1 MTGRDLGLA
10 PLLIVL
16 TGAPALAAVDATLQ
30 VRVVDTSR
38 RPLPEVSA
46 TLASTDEAG
55 AAYTARAEAGGVL
68 SFYDVGPG
76 AYRLRVEHPGLAAA
90 SSELRLGPGETGWL
104 TAVLAGGEGS
114 SRIDDLRPEALS
126 YGTTFDADAL
136 RDLPSSRDAWSL
148 LETAETSSVV
158 DRLDNGGLW
167 VGRAPRFS
175 AHGAPF
181 AQTSFRLGAADV
193 TDPFGSGGPL
203 IVPDLGTIGALDAA
217 TALIPLEEAGS
228 GPLLVL
234 LPPRPT
240 VLWHGSLEGS
250 ATTSGLQ
257 AELDAAP
264 PSIAR
269 YDSWR
274 RGAFSLTGPLVRER
288 LGLALSGSAT
298 SVSRFERS
306 EPEARDARA
315 RSLLAHLVWT
325 GGGSD
330 ARLLALVQDA
340 RGPDPAR
347 VFGTTA
353 ERRDAFAHVQAA
365 WTRRAESG
373 AAVKADAA
381 YGRARSEAD
390 GRSGATVGET
400 DPIADGPIA
409 AMLLD
414 GPGTRERLSASLAF
428 RAAPE
433 EWRHSFHA
441 LSLGIEASRERTE
454 LFASGP
460 VTIGELVGGR
470 PARVWEFPRR
480 PAASRWAAST
490 LAAHLADRI
499 RFGDRLAVE
508 AGARLESLKADR
520 GGPARVSWL
529 DVSPRIR
536 ARLKL
541 DADGRLALFG
551 GWSRLRDRL
560 PLQVLAFG
568 DPTAPAASV
577 SRWRDDGDG
586 RFAPGE
592 QGRLVAL
599 AGPGGNRAS
608 VDPDL
613 AAPRTDEVVA
623 GVEARL
629 GRSAIV
635 RFIGIDRRGRRLVES
650 VNVGVPRDRY
660 RTFTV
665 PDPGGDFATTAD
677 DQELPIH
684 DRDPASF
691 GADQYVV
698 TNAAG
703 LGSRYQGVE
712 LVFDLRPAE
721 GLHLL
726 LGATAHRSEGS
737 AADRGFRADENDPG
751 VPGELLDNPNADTF
765 SYGRLF
771 FDRAYT
777 IKIAAWYGRGRH
789 GPRLGT
795 IVRYQDG
802 QPFARL
808 VVAPALAQGAEAV
821 RAIPNGRS
829 RFAYTLTLDARAEQG
844 IDVGRTRL
852 SAVAEGFNLLG
863 TAHEVEEDVRT
874 GPAFRTPT
882 AQQPPRAFRL
892 GLRLDF

>member
-499 RFGDRLAVE
+499 RLGDRLAVE
-508 AGARLESLKADR
+508 AGARLESLKADS

-863 TAHEVEEDVRT
+863 TAHEVEEDVLT